1 MAKVKS
7 INLVNG
13 VGALSIM
20 RSAGVFEAVETLVS
34 GEPGALA
41 ASIKG
46 VADSALNPVNQATA
60 LTTVVGVLG
69 VKAFTKGKKVVGKI
83 GGLQFTA

>member
-20 RSAGVFEAVETLVS
+20 RSAGVFEAVETITS
-34 GEPGALA
+34 GQPGALA
-41 ASIKG
+41 ASVKG
-46 VADSALNPVNQATA
+46 VADASLNPVNISAAIGTIA
-60 LTTVVGVLG
+60 GVIGIKML
-69 VKAFTKGKKVVGKI
+69 TKGKKVVGKI

>member
-1 MAKVKS
+1 MGKVKS

-20 RSAGVFEAVETLVS
+20 RSAGMFEAVETLTS
-34 GEPGALA
+34 GGQGALGTA
-41 ASIKG
+41 IKG
-46 VADSALNPVNQATA
+46 VADSALNPTNQATA
-60 LTTVVGVLG
+60 IGTIATVIGIKL
-69 VKAFTKGKKVVGKI
+69 FTKGKKVVGKI

>member
-1 MAKVKS
+1 MAKVKT

-20 RSAGVFEAVETLVS
+20 RSAGVFEAVETLTS
-34 GEPGALA
+34 GRKGALA
-41 ASIKG
+41 ASVKG
-46 VADSALNPVNQATA
+46 VADSALNPANQAAAIGTIA
-60 LTTVVGVLG
+60 GVLG
-69 VKAFTKGKKVVGKI
+69 VKFLTKGKKVVGKI

>member
-1 MAKVKS
+1 MGKVKS

-20 RSAGVFEAVETLVS
+20 KSAGMFEAVETLTA
-34 GEPGALA
+34 GGQGALA
-41 ASIKG
+41 SSIKQ
-46 VADSALNPVNQATA
+46 VADSALNPVNQAQAIGTIA
-60 LTTVVGVLG
+60 GVLG
-69 VKAFTKGKKVVGKI
+69 IKMLTKGKKVVGKI

>member
-20 RSAGVFEAVETLVS
+20 RSAGVFEAAQTIMS
-34 GEPGALA
+34 GDQGALA
-41 ASIKG
+41 SSIKE
-46 VADSALNPVNQATA
+46 VADASLDPANQAAAVGTII
-60 LTTVVGVLG
+60 GVLG